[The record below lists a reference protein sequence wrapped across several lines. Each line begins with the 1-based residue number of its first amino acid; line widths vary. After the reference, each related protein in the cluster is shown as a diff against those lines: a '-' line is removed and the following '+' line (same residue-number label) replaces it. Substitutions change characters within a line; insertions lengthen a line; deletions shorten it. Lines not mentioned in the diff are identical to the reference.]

1 MAERKNGNPSLE
13 TNDIHD
19 KDSDQCQNTDVE
31 DIEMPKKKFKTLQ
44 FEEGECGYEDAIARI
59 RDYQKQA
66 TLLSVKDV
74 LQLETRHHRPNNTLD
89 SSAILNSK
97 SSTSAVQKK
106 STPSAQKAPA
116 PTKLTT
122 SLLMKMEQET
132 RQLMDR
138 MKIMVDIKR
147 RDWEIAG
154 STLDIM
160 GKLDEAANTRNG
172 KSQKDYQVQIKETEE
187 KREEYKRLE
196 LDFEQAIAEERRK
209 YPKDDELMDD
219 LDGLLEEEDTTEE
232 DA

>member
-196 LDFEQAIAEERRK
+196 LDFEQAIA
-209 YPKDDELMDD
+209 
-219 LDGLLEEEDTTEE
+219 GLSKLSEMFVTT
-232 DA
+232 